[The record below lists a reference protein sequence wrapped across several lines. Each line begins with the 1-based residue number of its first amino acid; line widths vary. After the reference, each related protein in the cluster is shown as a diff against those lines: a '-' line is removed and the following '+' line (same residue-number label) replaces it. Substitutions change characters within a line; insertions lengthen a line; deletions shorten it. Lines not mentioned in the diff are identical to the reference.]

1 MCLLMRIVRLLSDL
15 LPLNILNYSQSV
27 DVLARLFMYV
37 CDLMHINYIHAV
49 CTAFLEVGQ
58 AFPFR

>member
-37 CDLMHINYIHAV
+37 CDLMYINYIHAV
-49 CTAFLEVGQ
+49 CTAFL
-58 AFPFR
+58 